1 MAFIRTGSDEVMAG
15 TGKSQNY
22 ATSQGRKSTALVVNC
37 YTEKF
42 DLAAPNHSYLNSR
55 RFS

>member
-1 MAFIRTGSDEVMAG
+1 MADFIMPLFSVGLQQPNFS
-15 TGKSQNY
+15 NL
-22 ATSQGRKSTALVVNC
+22 QGRKITALVVNC
-37 YTEKF
+37 STEKF